1 MGRSSHSGD
10 AVNAVAV
17 RCGAGSTRR
26 TIDTMDKGD
35 RHGSR
40 IEVERDVKRLVE
52 HGRDREA
59 VELATRELASKA
71 DADGLSKSTEAE

>member
-1 MGRSSHSGD
+1 
-10 AVNAVAV
+10 
-17 RCGAGSTRR
+17 
-26 TIDTMDKGD
+26 MDKGD